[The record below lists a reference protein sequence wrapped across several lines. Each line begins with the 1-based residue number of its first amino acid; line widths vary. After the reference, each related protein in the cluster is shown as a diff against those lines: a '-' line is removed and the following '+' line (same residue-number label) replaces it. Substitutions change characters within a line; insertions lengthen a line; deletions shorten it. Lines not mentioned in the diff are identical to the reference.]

1 MIFCSGCGT
10 ENQDNSKFCQNCG
23 SSLVIQSNVVK
34 IEKDNTGERKALY
47 FESREER
54 FRKAKQAALKAI
66 KEKEIVARDAGS
78 TVVYI
83 GEKIL

>member
-23 SSLVIQSNVVK
+23 CSLVIQSNVVK
-34 IEKDNTGERKALY
+34 IEKENTGDKKVLS

-66 KEKEIVARDAGS
+66 KEKETLTKDS
-78 TVVYI
+78 NSNVVHI